1 MKWIV
6 AVTVTTILTA
16 TLNPKFAWADSEKIE
31 FKKKM
36 IVITQGKVQTK
47 IQAEMAESEAQH
59 EYGLMFRKEL
69 GPKEGM
75 LFVFKDELI
84 RSFWMKNTI
93 INLSIGYFNKNKK
106 LIDIQEMKAVTSV
119 LQTDIPTYP
128 SESPAQYA
136 LEMPEGWFKKNSI
149 KVGAQLK
156 IIE

>member
-1 MKWIV
+1 
-6 AVTVTTILTA
+6 
-16 TLNPKFAWADSEKIE
+16 
-31 FKKKM
+31 M

-75 LFVFKDELI
+75 LFVFKDEMI

-93 INLSIGYFNKNKK
+93 INLSIGYFNKDRK
-106 LIDIQEMKAVTSV
+106 LVDIQEMKAVTSV
-119 LQTDIPTYP
+119 LQTDIPTYL
-128 SESPAQYA
+128 SQSPAQYA

>member
-1 MKWIV
+1 
-6 AVTVTTILTA
+6 
-16 TLNPKFAWADSEKIE
+16 
-31 FKKKM
+31 M